1 MTSITINT
9 KAAAVKTVSALS
21 DTVDEDVFFIRYVLR
36 VNNYDTDS
44 SQDLKSDEIVYE
56 IL

>member
-1 MTSITINT
+1 MTSITMST

-21 DTVDEDVFFIRYVLR
+21 ETVDEDVFFIRYVLR

-44 SQDLKSDEIVYE
+44 SQDLKSGKIV
-56 IL
+56 